1 MRAAI
6 GNGLILICC
15 LAVVVAAGSVAYRD
29 LTSISA
35 SPVAIGTAVVRVQ
48 QDDPGASAALAT
60 VGPAEL
66 GAGVGARVLPAGTV
80 LTMASVTLATATAP
94 AVVPAVGGTLTCDI
108 RLGSGPS
115 GTVIDVDACAPS
127 GSSATRLVA
136 GTIRP

>member
-1 MRAAI
+1 VRAAI

-66 GAGVGARVLPAGTV
+66 GAGAGARILPAGTV

-94 AVVPAVGGTLTCDI
+94 AAVPAIGGTLTCNI

-127 GSSATRLVA
+127 GPSATRLVA

>member
-1 MRAAI
+1 MRAVI
-6 GNGLILICC
+6 GNGLLLICC
-15 LAVVVAAGSVAYRD
+15 LAVVLTAGSTAYRD
-29 LTSISA
+29 LATISG

-66 GAGVGARVLPAGTV
+66 GTGAGARVLPAGTV

-94 AVVPAVGGTLTCDI
+94 AAVPAVGGTLSCDI
-108 RLGSGPS
+108 RLGSGQS
-115 GTVIDVDACAPS
+115 GTVIDVDACVPS
-127 GSSATRLVA
+127 GPSATRLVA